1 MAGQTTTSV
10 LTLEVQCKGDIAL
23 VKLRGR
29 LIAGVNGF
37 VYSQVRPL
45 FPEAKRVVLDLAEVV
60 QMDSMGLGALVRL
73 YVSAKNAGSSLE
85 LMHLGKRIR
94 ELLGLTHL
102 LDVFTIIGE
111 RGITMK
117 F

>member
-1 MAGQTTTSV
+1 MAGQTTSSV
-10 LTLEVQCKGDIAL
+10 ITLEIQHKGDIAL
-23 VKLRGR
+23 VKMRGR
-29 LIAGVNGF
+29 LIAGVNGL

-85 LMHLGKRIR
+85 LMHLGMRIR
-94 ELLGLTHL
+94 ELLGITHL

>member
-1 MAGQTTTSV
+1 MASQAASSV
-10 LTLEVQCKGDIAL
+10 ITVEIERKGDAAL

-29 LIAGVNGF
+29 LIAGVNEL
-37 VYSQVRPL
+37 VYSRVRPL
-45 FPEAKRVVLDLAEVV
+45 FPDAKRVVLDLAEVT

-111 RGITMK
+111 RGITFK

>member
-1 MAGQTTTSV
+1 MASQPTTSV
-10 LTLEVQCKGDIAL
+10 ITVEIERKGDAAL

-29 LIAGVNGF
+29 LIAGVNEQ
-37 VYSQVRPL
+37 VYSRVRPL
-45 FPEAKRVVLDLAEVV
+45 FPDAKRVVIDLAEVT

-73 YVSAKNAGSSLE
+73 YVSAKNVGSSLE

-94 ELLGLTHL
+94 ELLGITHL

-111 RGITMK
+111 RGITFK